1 MVHLSPISI
10 DTPRGSV
17 AKNQKILAITIY
29 TEKERVLSVVEKDV
43 AVKIMQEVKQK
54 AGVGTPAHG
63 LCFFLPVELSA
74 ITLHEVE
81 PDAK

>member
-1 MVHLSPISI
+1 M
-10 DTPRGSV
+10 
-17 AKNQKILAITIY
+17 QK
-29 TEKERVLSVVEKDV
+29 
-43 AVKIMQEVKQK
+43 VKQK
-54 AGVGTPAHG
+54 EGLGTPAHG